1 MRGRCLQ
8 VVHRPLVQEGPQGQG
23 RAGCGALRF
32 RNMATTEAVGGA
44 PPRAGSFARLWRT
57 LKQLFHELVGAV
69 FAVLALAWVQSAVR
83 AWTRDG
89 ARWLVATAFFVAA
102 VMAVFSFTSFRRARR
117 V

>member
-1 MRGRCLQ
+1 
-8 VVHRPLVQEGPQGQG
+8 VVYRPLVQEWSPLRGY
-23 RAGCGALRF
+23 GAL
-32 RNMATTEAVGGA
+32 NLMDMPTTEAVNGA
-44 PPRAGSFARLWRT
+44 AVRRGSFARLWRA

-89 ARWLVATAFFVAA
+89 ARWLVATALLVAV

>member
-1 MRGRCLQ
+1 M
-8 VVHRPLVQEGPQGQG
+8 
-23 RAGCGALRF
+23 GALSPSGSQALGTGNTTAGGALAGGTLRLVD
-32 RNMATTEAVGGA
+32 MATTEAVGGA
-44 PPRAGSFARLWRT
+44 AVRNGSFVRLWRA